1 MDRSLSLSL
10 ALFLVASSSVA
21 TAQDGPPEQPRPR
34 PTAPAKKKAPPPPE
48 VVEDAPAPEDD
59 PLEAMS
65 VPATELEPQADD
77 ADADASDA
85 DASDADASDADT
97 EAVTKTKRAPAAKKQ
112 PPRVKA
118 RAVVSVTAVQPEVLP
133 YEEGQTIP
141 EGYTPDT
148 RPRTG
153 LIIGGAIT
161 FLVPYLSSVAIAY
174 GAQRDARHGDM
185 SRHEAEELSPLY
197 VPIAGPFIAI
207 GTADRDSAAEIAPF
221 VASGLVQAAG
231 AGMLLAGIFSRKQVL
246 VRKQASVTPL
256 VSAGTLGLSASGS
269 F

>member
-1 MDRSLSLSL
+1 MDRSLSLAL

-21 TAQDGPPEQPRPR
+21 SAQDAPPEEPRPR
-34 PTAPAKKKAPPPPE
+34 PTAAPKKKAPPPE
-48 VVEDAPAPEDD
+48 VIEEAPAPEDD

-65 VPATELEPQADD
+65 VPATELEPQAGAETDD
-77 ADADASDA
+77 ADA
-85 DASDADASDADT
+85 DADT
-97 EAVTKTKRAPAAKKQ
+97 EAVTKTKPAAKKE
-112 PPRVKA
+112 PARVKA
-118 RAVVSVTAVQPEVLP
+118 RAVVSVTPVQPPILP

-141 EGYTPDT
+141 EGYTPDS

-161 FLVPYLSSVAIAY
+161 FLVPYLSSVAIAL
-174 GAQRDARHGDM
+174 GAQRDARQGGM
-185 SRHEAEELSPLY
+185 SSHEADELSPLY

-207 GTADRDSAAEIAPF
+207 GTADRDDAREIAPF

-231 AGMLLAGIFSRKQVL
+231 AGMLLAGIFARKQVL
-246 VRKQASVTPL
+246 VRKQATVTPL
-256 VSAGTLGLSASGS
+256 VSPGTLGLSAAGS

>member
-1 MDRSLSLSL
+1 MS
-10 ALFLVASSSVA
+10 
-21 TAQDGPPEQPRPR
+21 AQDAPPEEPRPR
-34 PTAPAKKKAPPPPE
+34 PAAPAKKKAPPPPE
-48 VVEDAPAPEDD
+48 VIEEAPAPEDD

-65 VPATELEPQADD
+65 VPATELEPQVDAETD
-77 ADADASDA
+77 ADADADA
-85 DASDADASDADT
+85 DA
-97 EAVTKTKRAPAAKKQ
+97 EAVTKTKRTPAAAKKE
-112 PPRVKA
+112 PARVKT
-118 RAVVSVTAVQPEVLP
+118 RAVVSITPVQPAILP

-141 EGYTPDT
+141 EGYTPDS

-161 FLVPYLSSVAIAY
+161 FLVPYLSSVAIAL

-197 VPIAGPFIAI
+197 APIAGPFIAI
-207 GTADRDSAAEIAPF
+207 GTADRDDAREIAPF
-221 VASGLVQAAG
+221 VAAGLVQAAG

-246 VRKQASVTPL
+246 VRKQATVTPL
-256 VSAGTLGLSASGS
+256 VSAGTLGVSAAGS